1 MTTNTNIL
9 TAIVTKKVVYEV
21 KFAGVPTQT
30 TRDALRKSG
39 LDYQRGQWASVTA
52 DSAVMGEQE
61 VVAFLTGQA

>member
-1 MTTNTNIL
+1 MTTITNAL

-39 LDYQRGQWASVTA
+39 LDYQRGQWGSVHS